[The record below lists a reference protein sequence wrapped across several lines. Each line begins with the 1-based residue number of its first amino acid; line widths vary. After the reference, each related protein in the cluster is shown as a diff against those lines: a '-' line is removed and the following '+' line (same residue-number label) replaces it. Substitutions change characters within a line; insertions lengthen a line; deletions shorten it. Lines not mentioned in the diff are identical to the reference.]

1 MLIEQEVFFEGLD
14 FEPIEYEYGFGK
26 RTCYKGPDGGF
37 YRIDHFADLYV
48 MEFASNEEEARLNV
62 FEDGDTYYDADDDVI
77 ELIRADLIKYSNSN
91 M

>member
-14 FEPIEYEYGFGK
+14 FEPIEYKYRFGK
-26 RTCYKGPDGGF
+26 RTCYKGPDSGF
-37 YRIDHFADLYV
+37 YRIDYFADLYV

-62 FEDGDTYYDADDDVI
+62 FEDGDTYCDADDDVI

>member
-14 FEPIEYEYGFGK
+14 FEPIEYEYRFGK

-37 YRIDHFADLYV
+37 YRIDHFAALYV

-62 FEDGDTYYDADDDVI
+62 FEDGDTYYDADDYVI
-77 ELIRADLIKYSNSN
+77 ELIRADLIKYSNN
-91 M
+91 K

>member
-1 MLIEQEVFFEGLD
+1 MNIDLVRERVIKVLYVF
-14 FEPIEYEYGFGK
+14 
-26 RTCYKGPDGGF
+26 TCCLHPDGGF